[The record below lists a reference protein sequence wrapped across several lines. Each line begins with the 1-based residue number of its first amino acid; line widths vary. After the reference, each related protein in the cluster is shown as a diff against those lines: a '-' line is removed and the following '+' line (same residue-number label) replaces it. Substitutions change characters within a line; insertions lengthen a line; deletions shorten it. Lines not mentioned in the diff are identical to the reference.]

1 MPTDRLAKDSL
12 NVQFARIGKAF
23 ASPRRIELLDLLGQG
38 ERSVEALAAGTG
50 MSVALTSAHLRV
62 LRGVRLVT
70 TRRDGSWIHYRLA
83 DDDVYRMLS
92 SIREVARAQLDEV
105 RLTVATY
112 LTARDRLE
120 PLSRAE
126 LIERAQA
133 GDVIVLDVRPRAE
146 FDAGHIPGALSVP
159 LDELED
165 RLAELPADAEI
176 VAYCRGP
183 YCLYAPTAVGILLD
197 HGRRARRLEEGFPE
211 WRLAGLPVATGAEP

>member
-1 MPTDRLAKDSL
+1 MPSDRTLKDSL
-12 NVQFARIGKAF
+12 NAQFARIGKAF

-38 ERSVEALAAGTG
+38 ERSVEALAAETG

-62 LRGVRLVT
+62 LRGVRLVA
-70 TRRDGSWIHYRLA
+70 TRRDGSWIFYRLA
-83 DDDVYRMLS
+83 DDRVYRMLS
-92 SIREVARAQLDEV
+92 SVREVARTQLEEV

-126 LIERAQA
+126 LMKRARV
-133 GDVIVLDVRPRAE
+133 GDAIVLDVRPRAE
-146 FDAGHIPGALSVP
+146 FDAGHIPGALSIP
-159 LDELED
+159 LDELRD
-165 RLAELPADAEI
+165 RLAELPVDAEI

-183 YCLYAPTAVGILLD
+183 YCLYAPTAVEILRD

-211 WRLAGLPVATGAEP
+211 WRLAGLPVATGTEP